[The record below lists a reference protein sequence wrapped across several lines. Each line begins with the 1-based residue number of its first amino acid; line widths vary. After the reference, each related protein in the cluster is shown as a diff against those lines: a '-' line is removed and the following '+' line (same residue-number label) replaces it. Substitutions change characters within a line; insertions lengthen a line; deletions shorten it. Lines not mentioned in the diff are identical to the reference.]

1 MAIFGKRT
9 EDLRA
14 QTHDFRHLEL
24 QGVGLSIVCWEE
36 SVGDGTN
43 EENKRWLACCWFCAR
58 QNTSATLHSA
68 RFSLLG
74 LKQPPN
80 LLLSIQKSFG
90 LVL

>member
-24 QGVGLSIVCWEE
+24 QGVGLSFDCWEE

-43 EENKRWLACCWFCAR
+43 EENKR
-58 QNTSATLHSA
+58 
-68 RFSLLG
+68 
-74 LKQPPN
+74 
-80 LLLSIQKSFG
+80 
-90 LVL
+90 